1 MAWKIAI
8 VLDEVHRAL
17 IREMPVWALET
28 PSRREQGQE
37 IQDSVAG
44 FWSPEPAFTL
54 FEAGGA
60 ISPVAI
66 LANVVETVLEHHLR
80 AACLDLIG
88 VPASPELSEIMLSV
102 DFEPAGESEDGLLFI
117 KPIVEVPDVPE
128 LVMDARGWKTWDD
141 LYDSFF
147 RVVGAPEW
155 HGRNFNAL
163 DDSIVGGGINRVE
176 VPYALIITNVD
187 DAGPEAFVA
196 VQEFVGF
203 VREIAARGCP
213 ISIVIR
219 G

>member
-1 MAWKIAI
+1 MAWQIAI
-8 VLDEVHRAL
+8 VLDEVHKAL

-28 PSRREQGQE
+28 PSRREQEQE

-60 ISPVAI
+60 IGPLAI
-66 LANVVETVLEHHLR
+66 LANVVGTVLEHRPR
-80 AACLDLIG
+80 ATCLDLIG
-88 VPASPELSEIMLSV
+88 IAASPELTEIMLSV
-102 DFEPAGESEDGLLFI
+102 DFEPAGQSEDGLLFI
-117 KPIVEVPDVPE
+117 KPTSKVPDVPE
-128 LVMDARGWKTWDD
+128 LVMDARGWKTRDD
-141 LYDSFF
+141 LFDSFF

-155 HGRNFNAL
+155 HGRNLYAL

-176 VPYALIITNVD
+176 VPYALVITNLD
-187 DAGPEAFVA
+187 DAGAEVFVM

-203 VREIAARGCP
+203 VRETAARGCP
-213 ISIVIR
+213 ISIGIR